1 MRRSMLR
8 QAATRIAIMV
18 AAAACRADRVTVSL
32 PILELAAA
40 DGEVPVGNEPHVL
53 TLPDERVVITAMG
66 THAVIIYD
74 FERTKADTVGRDGGG
89 PGEFALPSTLGSWS
103 DGRFTV
109 LDEMLR
115 RVTVIGSDLHIDTVF
130 AFPNTEF
137 VVHVPTEA
145 HNWIATGV
153 ARVHDSIPLVHL
165 TASGARHDTIAL
177 LAVPKTQFIP
187 LGNVALNLPIEYAAR
202 DVWGQLADGQL

>member
-137 VVHVPTEA
+137 VVHVS
-145 HNWIATGV
+145 WF
-153 ARVHDSIPLVHL
+153 S
-165 TASGARHDTIAL
+165 
-177 LAVPKTQFIP
+177 
-187 LGNVALNLPIEYAAR
+187 GNVTRLLWHFRRRLPVVR
-202 DVWGQLADGQL
+202 FPRGLAGVVPGAGPSLLRAVDRVRPRSRFRGPPACRPA

>member
-1 MRRSMLR
+1 
-8 QAATRIAIMV
+8 
-18 AAAACRADRVTVSL
+18 
-32 PILELAAA
+32 
-40 DGEVPVGNEPHVL
+40 
-53 TLPDERVVITAMG
+53 
-66 THAVIIYD
+66 
-74 FERTKADTVGRDGGG
+74 
-89 PGEFALPSTLGSWS
+89 
-103 DGRFTV
+103 
-109 LDEMLR
+109 
-115 RVTVIGSDLHIDTVF
+115 
-130 AFPNTEF
+130 
-137 VVHVPTEA
+137 VPTEA